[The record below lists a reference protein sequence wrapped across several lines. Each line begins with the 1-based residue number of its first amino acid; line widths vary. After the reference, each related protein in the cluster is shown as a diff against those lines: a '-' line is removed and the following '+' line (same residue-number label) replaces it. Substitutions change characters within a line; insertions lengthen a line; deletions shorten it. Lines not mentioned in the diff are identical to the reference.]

1 MAVRSR
7 LLPVTTEPSQYASFR
22 PEAARWGKTRQAAA
36 PARFFTVSGYAP
48 FSVQTMLLRYFAFNR
63 ERRARHGEKDYIRSM
78 IAFSVAL
85 GRIAATHLSSSGK

>member
-48 FSVQTMLLRYFAFNR
+48 FSVQTMLLRYFA
-63 ERRARHGEKDYIRSM
+63 STV
-78 IAFSVAL
+78 S
-85 GRIAATHLSSSGK
+85 AAPGTAKRTTFDL